1 MHKDIKRFPL
11 DGIINDDSDFVRLRA
26 QFETLIVHNMRDD
39 GYVPVLDIGPLWST
53 KYDMKKDCYSFE
65 LTVYGV
71 YVGKKKAWHLEG
83 MDGSG
88 RYLPRSTAN
97 PKSQQF

>member
-11 DGIINDDSDFVRLRA
+11 DGQINDDSDFIRLRA
-26 QFETLIVHNMRDD
+26 QFETLIIHQMRDM
-39 GYVPVLDIGPLWST
+39 GYVPVLDLGPLWST
-53 KYDMKKDCYSFE
+53 KLEGKHYTFE

-71 YVGKKKAWHLEG
+71 YVGRKKACTIEG

-88 RYLPRSTAN
+88 KFQPRYTPNS
-97 PKSQQF
+97 KSKQL